1 MSKRVSWAISDQ
13 NVTVN
18 YDGETHI
25 VPRSDALSDR
35 LIKAVRENRLAEIP
49 SLVSA
54 AKRIEV
60 LSKGNFVVKDGRVM
74 VNGVAAPKVLSDK
87 IIRFSNDGL
96 PFQPLVR
103 FAENLQKNPS
113 FRAVNELFTFLEKN
127 DHPITETGCFIAFK
141 RVRSNFLD
149 IHSGTMDNSV
159 GNVMEVPRNQVDED
173 SSRTCSHGLHVAN
186 WTYAHTQFAS
196 SNPDTDVML
205 EVEVNPA
212 DVVAIPADYNNAKMR
227 VCKYTVLGVV
237 TTPFDPST
245 ALRVVS
251 PNYVAPDPFEDE
263 EEDVCAD
270 CECEVCECEDCDYCQ
285 ENPCCCEDEEEE
297 EDEDENCLSCG
308 VVLNDNEYE
317 YCIDCDTEEEE
328 EDDEEEETDRYPYE
342 DELDEEE

>member
-1 MSKRVSWAISDQ
+1 MSKSIRWNITEQ
-13 NVTVN
+13 NVVVN

-25 VPRSDALSDR
+25 VPRSDALADR
-35 LIKAVRENRLAEIP
+35 LIKAMKEDRKHEIP

-60 LSKGNFVVKDGRVM
+60 FSKGNFVVKEGRVM

-87 IIRFSNDGL
+87 IIKFSNEGL
-96 PFQPLVR
+96 PFQPLLK

-127 DHPITETGCFIAFK
+127 DHPLTENGHFIAYK
-141 RVRSNFLD
+141 RVRESFRD
-149 IHSGTMDNSV
+149 IHSNTMDNSV
-159 GNVMEVPRNQVDED
+159 GNTLQVERNQVDED

-212 DVVAIPADYNNAKMR
+212 DVVAIPTDYNNAKMR
-227 VCKYTVLGVV
+227 VCKYKVLGVV
-237 TTPFDPST
+237 TTPFVEGTSLRVTDPSYT
-245 ALRVVS
+245 PPS
-251 PNYVAPDPFEDE
+251 DFE
-263 EEDVCAD
+263 EEVCENCD
-270 CECEVCECEDCDYCQ
+270 CEVCECEDCDYCG
-285 ENPCCCEDEEEE
+285 EDPCVCDNCEYCGESDCYGECEDEE
-297 EDEDENCLSCG
+297 
-308 VVLNDNEYE
+308 
-317 YCIDCDTEEEE
+317 EEEE